1 MWRQWRIEGLY
12 VGRGTDEAYEVTFGK
27 KWVPVERCKK
37 LPLAKGGSLLWGEV
51 AWIRASLGGVRRLE
65 VLEQSLGLRQVIQ
78 LEWVIVGGKSGIF
91 GFEARL

>member
-1 MWRQWRIEGLY
+1 M
-12 VGRGTDEAYEVTFGK
+12 
-27 KWVPVERCKK
+27 
-37 LPLAKGGSLLWGEV
+37 